1 MPTWLGQRLTFLT
14 RCHFFLLSLFFE
26 RHTVHLG
33 ASTLF
38 TENPGGRWGLGDTR
52 QRPGWGRS
60 PS

>member
-14 RCHFFLLSLFFE
+14 RFRFFLLSPFCE
-26 RHTVHLG
+26 RHTVLLG

-38 TENPGGRWGLGDTR
+38 TENPGGGWGLGDTR
-52 QRPGWGRS
+52 QRPGLGRS